1 MAACCLLRRR
11 HGACLP
17 QSVGET
23 HMMYQR
29 RLRGDGAAWVQD
41 SLGERPTAVAALGG
55 GGKAWAAKGT

>member
-1 MAACCLLRRR
+1 
-11 HGACLP
+11 
-17 QSVGET
+17 
-23 HMMYQR
+23 MMYQR